1 MMSRII
7 DLTLSLKP
15 GMQGVELKP
24 ARVLEKDGWNATTL
38 CLYSHVGTHMD
49 APIHFGVGNETID
62 KIPVE
67 QCIGPAW
74 VVDITGIAS
83 RSLIEVK
90 HLGDIERKVK
100 PADSL
105 LVRTG
110 WSSYVR
116 RPEYRDAFPRIS
128 PELARWCAA
137 NKIAMLGVEPPSVA
151 DVNNIEELTLVHK
164 TLFEGGVIII
174 EGLTN
179 LEAITKEKVTFM
191 ALPLKITNGDG
202 APVRALVIEE

>member
-1 MMSRII
+1 MSRTI

-15 GMQGVELKP
+15 GMQGVKLKP

-49 APIHFGVGNETID
+49 APVHFGVGNETID

-74 VVDITGIAS
+74 VVDITGIAP
-83 RSLIEVK
+83 RSLIEVE
-90 HLGDIERKVK
+90 HLGDVERKVQ

-105 LVRTG
+105 LIRTG

-116 RPEYRDAFPRIS
+116 RPEYRDALPRIS
-128 PELARWCAA
+128 PEMARWCTA

-202 APVRALVIEE
+202 ATVRALVIEE